1 MLVVRS
7 LVPRGLAA
15 VDGRLTPG
23 DRLLSVNEVSLE
35 HCSLSYAL
43 HMMHSLVD
51 GCRVRLRVAKPM
63 RPLAA
68 ASLTAATATATAT
81 ATAGAGA
88 SHESESPSRA
98 AFRGSNTNTNALV
111 NAAATSAQLAGALEH
126 MANRSA
132 ASAPAPRG
140 LLASTPA
147 SLHLAASS
155 GRDADTNC
163 DRLSPNPSQMAVL
176 CSHTPY
182 LRDCINY
189 SISCTRST
197 HTVLY
202 IYITC
207 ILH

>member
-35 HCSLSYAL
+35 HCSMSYAL
-43 HMMHSLVD
+43 HMMHSVVD

-68 ASLTAATATATAT
+68 ASLTAAAASTATGTGTTTATAT

-88 SHESESPSRA
+88 SHESPSPSHASVPSRVA
-98 AFRGSNTNTNALV
+98 ALGVAGANALV
-111 NAAATSAQLAGALEH
+111 NAAATSAQLAGALERI
-126 MANRSA
+126 ANRSA
-132 ASAPAPRG
+132 ASAPRG
-140 LLASTPA
+140 LLTSTSA

-155 GRDADTNC
+155 GRDPETNS
-163 DRLSPNPSQMAVL
+163 DRQSPNPPQMAVL
-176 CSHTPY
+176 
-182 LRDCINY
+182 
-189 SISCTRST
+189 
-197 HTVLY
+197 
-202 IYITC
+202 
-207 ILH
+207 